1 VEDVMPILT
10 PTDLGF
16 IERVAQSDPQVIQ
29 ACRDIGIYDMSQVY
43 FDAWAI
49 RFNEHWGRDRR
60 LQQGLPYY

>member
-16 IERVAQSDPQVIQ
+16 IEWVAQSDPWVIQ
-29 ACRDIGIYDMSQVY
+29 ACWDIGIYNMSQVY

-49 RFNEHWGRDRR
+49 GFNEHWGCNWR
-60 LQQGLPYY
+60 L